1 LSGRTTPAYRD
12 IATTQRPARALAARL
27 DGAHLDPYASF
38 GQAYWGNPN
47 LLLVYPFPASP
58 RFLGLHLLLHLGL
71 GLFGAFLFL
80 NTEVRS
86 REAAL
91 TGAFAFGLSGYVLS
105 SAAFLNAT
113 TTIAW
118 MPWLLFAV
126 ARVRT
131 GAGRPGPPRPGSPAF
146 PPPAPLA
153 PGGEPALAA
162 LALLLASARAL
173 RGPAAERGRGLLA
186 LLGGGLGAALLVS
199 SWLLE

>member
-91 TGAFAFGLSGYVLS
+91 DGGVRLRPFGLRPVFGGVPERDDDDRVDAM
-105 SAAFLNAT
+105 AAF
-113 TTIAW
+113 
-118 MPWLLFAV
+118 
-126 ARVRT
+126 RRRT
-131 GAGRPGPPRPGSPAF
+131 SADGGGTAGPPP
-146 PPPAPLA
+146 
-153 PGGEPALAA
+153 
-162 LALLLASARAL
+162 
-173 RGPAAERGRGLLA
+173 RGR
-186 LLGGGLGAALLVS
+186 
-199 SWLLE
+199 